1 MNLIQEFQSVSNWSN
16 DNRYRLHKEAIYHLI
31 QLGSVEIES
40 KLPIDSSTLN
50 KVAGKTSRDGP
61 DLKGIWWKAYL
72 EGIIPVPVKEP
83 VGSFRLA
90 DLFSGSG
97 GLALGVCQ
105 LLAEAGLCAL
115 TELAIDTDAGALDVY
130 TANHNTRISSTDSV
144 SSLVDFRVRGW
155 ADDAA
160 FVYRPEIIDDQISET
175 ARGVDLVMAGPP
187 CQGHSNLNNKSRRD
201 DTRNLLYLTVP
212 AFAVA
217 VEAKAIIIENVPSVI
232 HDRTCVVQTTRQL
245 FESTG
250 YEVTEGVLAA
260 DAMGWPQTR
269 RRFFMVA
276 RRDGPPIPLEQVAD
290 LLAEHDHEPRSVW
303 WAIGDDQA
311 VTGHPTM
318 DTASDL
324 TSENLKRIDWLFD
337 NDAYDLDLE
346 KRPVCHQDG
355 TTYTSVYGRMH
366 RDKPSGTITT
376 GFMTPGRGRFVHPTE
391 RRTLTPGEAARLQGF
406 PKNYRFVTNPT
417 NPPSRAQLAKWI
429 GDAVPMPLGYGAAL
443 AALGP
448 SLGASGR

>member
-1 MNLIQEFQSVSNWSN
+1 MSLSEPVLDVFDRYHSDEDRIHHLMRLNHIIYESWIQSKSNIFHNNSDKGGQS
-16 DNRYRLHKEAIYHLI
+16 
-31 QLGSVEIES
+31 ES
-40 KLPIDSSTLN
+40 
-50 KVAGKTSRDGP
+50 
-61 DLKGIWWKAYL
+61 DLKGAWWRAYL
-72 EGIIPVPVKEP
+72 DGITPVPVTRLTR
-83 VGSFRLA
+83 SFRLV
-90 DLFSGSG
+90 DLFAGAG
-97 GLALGVCQ
+97 GLALGIRRF
-105 LLAEAGLCAL
+105 LAETGSHAL
-115 TELAIDTDAGALDVY
+115 TELAADTDARALTAY
-130 TANHNTRISSTDSV
+130 AANHNTRICSTDSV
-144 SSLVDFRVRGW
+144 GSLVDFRLRGW
-155 ADDAA
+155 ADDAD
-160 FVYRPEIIDDQISET
+160 FVYEPEMTDDQISEAT
-175 ARGVDLVMAGPP
+175 KGVDLVMAGPP
-187 CQGHSNLNNKSRRD
+187 CQGHSNLNNWSRRD

-217 VEAKAIIIENVPSVI
+217 AGAKAIIIENVPSVI
-232 HDRTCVVQTTRQL
+232 HDQTCVVQTTRRL
-245 FESTG
+245 LELSG

-276 RRDGPPIPLEQVAD
+276 RRDGPPIPLEQVTD
-290 LLAEHDHEPRSVW
+290 LLTEHDHEPRSVW

-318 DTASDL
+318 DAASDL
-324 TSENLKRIDWLFD
+324 TTENRERINWLFD

-346 KRPVCHQDG
+346 RRPTCHQDG

-406 PKNYRFVTNPT
+406 PKNYRFVTDPN

-448 SLGASGR
+448 SLGASGH